1 MTSSVRIANC
11 SGATGDGPEAL
22 RRVIREGR
30 VDFVTADYLA
40 EANIAWQALERRQD
54 ATKGFDKEFLK
65 AFDKETA
72 QIVAEKGIKIIH
84 NGGGLNPQG
93 LAQATEELLVSYGI
107 DSLKVA
113 YVEGDDV
120 IGMID
125 NLKQSGELVHL
136 DNPKITFAAV
146 QPDILCANA
155 YLGMGGILTALEL
168 GADIVICG
176 RCCDASTVMGAAAW
190 WHGWKSSN
198 LNELAG
204 ALIAGHC
211 IECGCYATG
220 GNFSGFK
227 SIPENQN
234 QGFPIAEIEADGT
247 FHIFL
252 QDHAKGLVSRDTITA
267 QVVYEIQGPFYL
279 NPDVI
284 ADITNITITDSGAN
298 RVTVSGIQGLLPP
311 STTKLAVCSIGGY
324 QCETSVFAVGLDIKE
339 KLAALVKAFDYNL
352 PDKSDYQT
360 FRIDQYGVPQEN
372 PSSQA
377 LAICQFRIFAQ
388 SSREEPLRR
397 VREVL
402 MGYWLGG
409 FPGMH
414 LNMDFRTM
422 EPKPYVAYLPFL
434 IEYDRLRVRTVCGNQ
449 VVQIASPPETAPFAG
464 QKLTDADRPYDSDR
478 YGPTKKVC
486 LGSRVH
492 ARSGDKGSNANVG
505 LWVQHNDEYEW
516 LRSFM
521 TVETFKVLLRDDYDP
536 RFVIERFELPNI
548 QCVHFRIKG
557 ILDGGVSSTPRL
569 DGLAKSVGEF
579 LRAQYVNMPVRFTL
593 RGSI

>member
-11 SGATGDGPEAL
+11 SGCTGDGPEAL
-22 RRVIREGR
+22 GRVVREGR

-40 EANIAWQALERRQD
+40 EANIAWQALERNKD
-54 ATKGFDKEFLK
+54 ATKGYDREFLK
-65 AFDKETA
+65 AFDQETA
-72 QIVAEKGIKIIH
+72 HIVAEKGIKIIH

-93 LAQATEELLVSYGI
+93 LARAIEELLASYGI

-113 YVEGDDV
+113 YIEGDDV

-136 DNPKITFAAV
+136 DNPDITFDAV

-155 YLGMGGILTALEL
+155 YLGMGGIVAALEL
-168 GADIVICG
+168 GADIIISG
-176 RCCDASTVMGAAAW
+176 RCCDASTVMGAATW

-198 LNELAG
+198 LNQLAG
-204 ALIAGHC
+204 SLIAGHC

-227 SIPENQN
+227 NIPDNQN

-252 QDHAKGLVSRDTITA
+252 QDQAKGLVSRDTITA
-267 QVVYEIQGPFYL
+267 QLVYEIQGPFYL

-284 ADITNITITDSGAN
+284 ADITNVTITDSGAN

-311 STTKLAVCSIGGY
+311 PTTKLAVCSIGGY
-324 QCETSVFAVGLDIKE
+324 QCETSVYAVGLDIKE
-339 KLAALVKAFDYNL
+339 KLAALVEAFDQNL
-352 PDKSDYQT
+352 PDKSNYQT
-360 FRIDQYGVPQEN
+360 FRISQYGVPQEN

-377 LAICQFRIFAQ
+377 LGTCQFRIFAQ
-388 SSREEPLRR
+388 SSRQEPLHR
-397 VREVL
+397 VKEVL

-414 LNMDFRTM
+414 LNMDFRTL

-434 IEYDRLRVRTVCGNQ
+434 IKYDRLRVRTVCGNQ
-449 VVQIASPPETAPFAG
+449 ALQIASPPMTAPFTG
-464 QKLTDADRPYDSDR
+464 QNLKDADQPYDPEM
-478 YGPTKKVC
+478 YGPTEKVP
-486 LGSRVH
+486 LGTRVH

-505 LWVQHNDEYEW
+505 FWVQQKDEYEW

-521 TVETFKVLLRDDYDP
+521 SVKTFKGLLRDEYDP
-536 RFVIERFELPNI
+536 NFTIERFEMPNI

-569 DGLAKSVGEF
+569 DGLAKSFGEF
-579 LRAQYVNMPVRFTL
+579 LLSASS
-593 RGSI
+593 GSKVLF